1 MLHSATQARH
11 KYEEYLAKQK
21 EAKTSE
27 SEKRKRKCLEESIE
41 ELRYQAKQA
50 KLDMESL
57 NKSAVEYAVKAEKER
72 NFSHIAKSNALRDKA
87 NEKGN
92 LCDQLDT
99 KLKEKLGE
107 LKTV

>member
-1 MLHSATQARH
+1 
-11 KYEEYLAKQK
+11 
-21 EAKTSE
+21 
-27 SEKRKRKCLEESIE
+27 
-41 ELRYQAKQA
+41 
-50 KLDMESL
+50 MESL
-57 NKSAVEYAVKAEKER
+57 NKSADEYAVKAEKER

-87 NEKGN
+87 KEKGN